1 MKIPEN
7 HWIVNRSAGYYPR
20 QLDRQLKGSKDL
32 SYWQRLTEARVSRRR
47 ALQGAAAVGAG
58 AAAIGIVGCG
68 GGDGDGAKT
77 IDDPTAII
85 YTWQLPDET
94 RDAVR
99 GGIRKDQSTAD
110 ITGTLDPMVSPSF
123 TTVDFMAVVYETL
136 LRGTSGPGI
145 DPNSVEGNTL
155 RGRLAESFEIAD
167 AAQTFT
173 LRMRPNVKFHDVAP
187 VSGRV
192 MDIDDWKTSY
202 ERYTSSSPF
211 RTNLTEIVDK
221 VEYPDNRTM
230 VFRLKEPSVAFIRAL
245 SAARSSFLVLPKEL
259 NANPRIA
266 ETSAIGTNFRILDK
280 IQPSIGREYRKH
292 PGYWENDPF
301 MERWLVPIIPEPAS
315 RRAQFITG
323 NVFTYVPPQSDVLL
337 LRQDYPAARMF
348 KGDVG
353 GNPTWYT
360 FLGLREFETSPWRDE
375 RVRIAMRMS
384 VDWDAVRAHFSNSN
398 EFEAAGIPVE
408 SRMCTTFAGGGLFAP
423 YWLDP
428 KKNELGAVSKNYL
441 YDVAEAKKLMSA
453 AGHANGID
461 MDGYMN
467 GGNEYGT
474 AYYHESVQIISDE
487 MAKSGLFRVRLQR
500 PPYAEYLPRI
510 YQQRDFKGA
519 SINHPEFVYTAEV
532 DLNLFNWYHSKGAR
546 RKWIGDDQKLDDMII
561 QQRREADDKKRL
573 AIIHDIQKYIG
584 GVMLTIAGDGNSGG
598 FGFRQPWVRNGAY
611 PENFWWI
618 AEDAP
623 NRNTA

>member
-1 MKIPEN
+1 MT
-7 HWIVNRSAGYYPR
+7 VSGYWER
-20 QLDRQLKGSKDL
+20 FAASRI
-32 SYWQRLTEARVSRRR
+32 SRRR
-47 ALQGAAAVGAG
+47 ALTGAAAVGVG
-58 AAAIGIVGCG
+58 AAAIGVVGCG
-68 GGDGDGAKT
+68 GGDGDGART

-99 GGIRKDQSTAD
+99 GGVRKSMEIRD

-123 TTVDFMAVVYETL
+123 TTVDSMAVIYETL

-155 RGRLAESFEIAD
+155 RGRLAETFEIAD
-167 AAQTFT
+167 GAQTFT

-187 VSGRV
+187 ISGRV

-202 ERYTSSSPF
+202 ERYIGSSPF

-221 VEYPDNRTM
+221 VEYPDSRTM

-245 SAARSSFLVLPKEL
+245 AAARSSFLVLPKEF

-266 ETSAIGTNFRILDK
+266 ETSAIGTNYRILDK

-292 PGYWENDPF
+292 AAYWENDPF
-301 MERWLVPIIPEPAS
+301 MERWTVPIVPEPAN

-323 NVFTYVPPQSDVLL
+323 NAFTYTPPQSDVLL
-337 LRQDYPAARMF
+337 LRQDYQAARMF

-353 GNPTWYT
+353 SQTWYS
-360 FLGLREFETSPWRDE
+360 FFGLKEFETSPWRDE
-375 RVRIAMRMS
+375 RVRIAMRNA

-398 EFEAAGIPVE
+398 EFEAAGVPVE

-441 YDVAEAKKLMSA
+441 YDLAEAKKLMSA
-453 AGHANGID
+453 AGHANGVD
-461 MDGYMN
+461 LEGYLN
-467 GGNEYGT
+467 AGQEYGG
-474 AYYHESVQIISDE
+474 ALYYHEAVQIISDE
-487 MAKSGLFRVRLQR
+487 MTKSGLFRTKLDRI
-500 PPYAEYLPRI
+500 PYAEYLPRI
-510 YQQRDFKGA
+510 YQQRDFKGLA
-519 SINHPEFVYTAEV
+519 INQPEFVYTAEV

-561 QQRREADDKKRL
+561 QQRREGDDKKRL
-573 AIIHDIQKYIG
+573 AIIHDIQKHVG
-584 GVMLTIAGDGNSGG
+584 ATMLIVAADGNSGG

-611 PENFWWI
+611 PENRWWI
-618 AEDAP
+618 AADAP
-623 NRNTA
+623 RRDQA